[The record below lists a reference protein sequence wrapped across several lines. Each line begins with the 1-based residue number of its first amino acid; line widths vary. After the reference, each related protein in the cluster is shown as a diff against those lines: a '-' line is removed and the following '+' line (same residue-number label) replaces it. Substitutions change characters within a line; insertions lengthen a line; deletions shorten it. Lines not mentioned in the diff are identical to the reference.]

1 MANEYT
7 SSVGTV
13 DDGSLK
19 GKAQQ
24 AISNV
29 QEKAGDRIEGRV
41 TEQKTRAADKLSGVA
56 QSLLTSSQ
64 QLRNDGNEDVSRY
77 IERAADQVDRLANYL
92 QRADVHQVMDQ
103 VEGFARR
110 QPAAFMASAFAVGFL
125 ASRFLKSSRNEL
137 GYAPRFSDSG
147 RAGGF
152 ETGSNFELSRGYG
165 SSAPRTVRYDEGAN
179 WRNTGYAASPGRPEH
194 ERDIVGDPSARTSV
208 GLETNDDTD
217 RGGV

>member
-7 SSVGTV
+7 SSINTV

-24 AISNV
+24 AISTV
-29 QEKAGDRIEGRV
+29 QEKAGEQIETRI
-41 TEQKTRAADKLSGVA
+41 TDQKARAADKLSGVA

-64 QLRNDGNEDVSRY
+64 QLRTDGNEDVSRY
-77 IERAADQVDRLANYL
+77 IERAADQVDRLASYL

-110 QPAAFMASAFAVGFL
+110 QPAAFVASAFAVGFL
-125 ASRFLKSSRNEL
+125 ASRFLKSSRGEV
-137 GYAPRFSDSG
+137 GYRDTG
-147 RAGGF
+147 RNAGF
-152 ETGSNFELSRGYG
+152 EAGSNFELSRGYG
-165 SSAPRTVRYDEGAN
+165 SSAPRTVRYDESAN
-179 WRNTGYAASPGRPEH
+179 WRNTGYAASSTNPSH
-194 ERDIVGDPSARTSV
+194 ERDVIGDPAARTTPGHES
-208 GLETNDDTD
+208 GEGMD

>member
-7 SSVGTV
+7 SPIDSV

-24 AISNV
+24 ALSDV
-29 QEKAGDRIEGRV
+29 QERAGDKIE
-41 TEQKTRAADKLSGVA
+41 TSITDQKTRAADKLSGVA

-64 QLRNDGNEDVSRY
+64 QLRTDGNEDVGRY

-92 QRADVHQVMDQ
+92 QRSDVNQMVDQ
-103 VEGFARR
+103 VESFARR
-110 QPAAFMASAFAVGFL
+110 QPAAFVASAFAVGFL

-137 GYAPRFSDSG
+137 GYNQNISTDRPRDI
-147 RAGGF
+147 
-152 ETGSNFELSRGYG
+152 
-165 SSAPRTVRYDEGAN
+165 RYDENAN
-179 WRNTGYAASPGRPEH
+179 WT
-194 ERDIVGDPSARTSV
+194 DP
-208 GLETNDDTD
+208 N